1 MNGLRPSLRSKTMS
15 INKFRSHLYLL
26 AKILGD
32 VQAVRS
38 PRKGAVTRRIQR
50 RIAGKIT
57 GRLLG
62 RLFR

>member
-1 MNGLRPSLRSKTMS
+1 MTLS
-15 INKFRSHLYLL
+15 KFRGWLYFI
-26 AKILGD
+26 AKYLGD
-32 VQAVRS
+32 LQAVTSR
-38 PRKGAVTRRIQR
+38 RKGSIPRRIGR

>member
-1 MNGLRPSLRSKTMS
+1 MS
-15 INKFRSHLYLL
+15 ISKFRGWLYFI

-38 PRKGAVTRRIQR
+38 KRKGAIPRRIGR
-50 RIAGKIT
+50 RIAGKMT

-62 RLFR
+62 KMFR

>member
-1 MNGLRPSLRSKTMS
+1 MS
-15 INKFRSHLYLL
+15 INKFRGWLYWS

-38 PRKGAVTRRIQR
+38 PRKGAIQRRIGR
-50 RIAGKIT
+50 RIAGKVT

-62 RLFR
+62 RLFK